1 MRENKIDKREK
12 MVKIGILG
20 VGTVGASVANIL
32 ESNADILEA
41 RAGKKIV
48 AKAGV
53 VKNLSKDRGV
63 TIALSDN
70 PMDIINDPE
79 IDIVVELMG
88 GIEEPYA
95 LVKKALESG
104 KSVVT
109 ANKALLAYHRYELQE
124 IAGDIPLMY
133 EASTAGGIPII
144 GALRNGLTA
153 NHIESIQ
160 GIMNGTTNYMLTK
173 MINEGANYDEILK
186 EAQDLGYA
194 EADPT
199 FDVGGFDASHKLLI
213 LASIAYGIDAK
224 PEDILI
230 EGIENITQTDVTFA
244 KEFGYE
250 IKLLGIAKKV
260 AEGVELR
267 VHPTMIPATS
277 MIAKVDGVMNA
288 VSVVGDRVGETM
300 YYGAGAGGDATA
312 SAVIADIVDI
322 VRGNTG
328 PMLGYKKPLETGMSL
343 LFESEI
349 VTNYYLRMSVDD
361 KPGVLAK
368 ITNELEKFDISI
380 ESMLQK
386 PHTNDERVKLL
397 FTTHACQEE
406 KIQEAMLMLKKL
418 SCIYGDIAMIR
429 IEK

>member
-1 MRENKIDKREK
+1 

-32 ESNADILEA
+32 EQNADILEA
-41 RAGKKIV
+41 RAGKKMV
-48 AKAGV
+48 VKHGV
-53 VKNLSKDRGV
+53 VKNMGKERGV
-63 TIALSDN
+63 NITLSDN
-70 PMDIINDPE
+70 PLDVVDDPE

-88 GIEEPYA
+88 GVEEPYA
-95 LVKKALESG
+95 LVKKALQNG
-104 KSVVT
+104 KAVVT
-109 ANKALLAYHRYELQE
+109 ANKALLAYHRYELQS

-144 GALRNGLTA
+144 GALRSGLAA

-173 MINEGANYDEILK
+173 MINEGALYDEILK
-186 EAQDLGYA
+186 EAQELGYA

-230 EGIENITQTDVTFA
+230 EGIENITATDVDFA

-260 AEGVELR
+260 ANGVELR

-322 VRGNTG
+322 VRGNGG
-328 PMLGYKKPLETGMSL
+328 PMLGYKKGLEGGGLEL
-343 LFESEI
+343 LPEEEI
-349 VTNYYLRMSVDD
+349 VTHYYLRMQVDD
-361 KPGVLAK
+361 ESGVLAK
-368 ITNELEKFDISI
+368 VTKVLDSFGISI

-386 PHTNDERVKLL
+386 AHVEDGRVKLL
-397 FTTHACQEE
+397 FSTHACEE
-406 KIQEAMLMLKKL
+406 MKIQAAMVAFKKL
-418 SCIYGDIAMIR
+418 DCVHGEIAMMR

>member
-1 MRENKIDKREK
+1 MSSMIN
-12 MVKIGILG
+12 IGILG

-32 ESNADILEA
+32 EANSDIIEA

-48 AKAGV
+48 VKAGV
-53 VKNLSKDRGV
+53 VRDLTKDRGLS
-63 TIALSDN
+63 IKLSDN
-70 PMDIINDPE
+70 PSDIIDDPD

-88 GIEEPYA
+88 GVEEPYE
-95 LVKKALESG
+95 LVKRALSNGKA
-104 KSVVT
+104 VVT

-124 IAGDIPLMY
+124 LAGDIPFMY

-144 GALRNGLTA
+144 GALRSGLSA

-160 GIMNGTTNYMLTK
+160 GIMNGTCNYMLTK
-173 MINEGANYDEILK
+173 MINEGANYDDILK
-186 EAQDLGYA
+186 EAQELGYA

-230 EGIENITQTDVTFA
+230 EGIENITQTDVEFA

-260 AEGVELR
+260 DSGVELR
-267 VHPTMIPATS
+267 VHSTMIPQSS

-288 VSVVGDRVGETM
+288 VTVVGDRVGETM

-322 VRGNTG
+322 VRGNQG
-328 PMLGYKKPLETGMSL
+328 PMLGYKKGLERDLKL
-343 LFESEI
+343 LSKEQI
-349 VTNYYLRMSVDD
+349 VTQYYLRLVVDD
-361 KPGVLAK
+361 QSGVLAS
-368 ITNELEKFDISI
+368 ITSTLGEFGISI

-386 PHTNDERVKLL
+386 PTKDDGIAKLL
-397 FTTHACQEE
+397 FTTHSCQES
-406 KIQEAMLMLKKL
+406 KMQDAIKALSKL
-418 SCIYGDIAMIR
+418 SVVHSDIAMMR

>member
-1 MRENKIDKREK
+1 MIK
-12 MVKIGILG
+12 VGILG

-48 AKAGV
+48 VKSGV

-63 TIALSDN
+63 NIALSDN
-70 PMDIINDPE
+70 PLDVVDDPE
-79 IDIVVELMG
+79 IEIVVELMG
-88 GIEEPYA
+88 GVDEPYA
-95 LVKKALESG
+95 LVKRALENG
-104 KSVVT
+104 KAVVT

-173 MINEGANYDEILK
+173 MIQEGAQYDEILK
-186 EAQDLGYA
+186 EAQELGYA

-230 EGIENITQTDVTFA
+230 EGIENITQTDVNFA

-250 IKLLGIAKKV
+250 IKLLGIAKK
-260 AEGVELR
+260 AKNGVELR
-267 VHPTMIPATS
+267 VHPTMIPSSS

-288 VSVVGDRVGETM
+288 VSVVGDCVGETM
-300 YYGAGAGGDATA
+300 YYGPGAGGDATA
-312 SAVIADIVDI
+312 SAVIADIIDI
-322 VRGNTG
+322 VRGNQG
-328 PMLGYKKPLETGMSL
+328 PMLGYKKGLESGLRL
-343 LFESEI
+343 LSENKI
-349 VTNYYLRMSVDD
+349 ITHYYLRMEVDD
-361 KPGVLAK
+361 RPGVLSA
-368 ITNELEKFDISI
+368 ITKELEQFDISI
-380 ESMLQK
+380 ESMLQE
-386 PHTNDERVKLL
+386 PYHTNEDKVKLL
-397 FTTHACQEE
+397 FTTHLCQEA
-406 KIQEAMLMLKKL
+406 KIREAIEVLKGL
-418 SCIYGDIAMIR
+418 DCVYGEIVMMR

>member
-1 MRENKIDKREK
+1 

-20 VGTVGASVANIL
+20 VGTVGASVAMIL
-32 ESNADILEA
+32 QTNAEIIEA
-41 RAGKKIV
+41 RAGRKIEVKKGI
-48 AKAGV
+48 

-63 TIALSDN
+63 DIALSDD
-70 PMDIINDPE
+70 PMEIIDDPE

-88 GIEEPYA
+88 GIEEPYG
-95 LVKKALESG
+95 LVKKALQNG
-104 KSVVT
+104 KAVVT

-124 IAGDIPLMY
+124 IAGELPLMY
-133 EASTAGGIPII
+133 EASTAGGIPVI
-144 GALRNGLTA
+144 GALRNGLAA

-173 MINEGANYDEILK
+173 MIQEGAQYDEILR
-186 EAQDLGYA
+186 EAQELGYA

-230 EGIENITQTDVTFA
+230 EGIENITQTDVAFA

-250 IKLLGIAKKV
+250 IKLLGIAKKAV
-260 AEGVELR
+260 DGIELR
-267 VHPTMIPATS
+267 VHPTMIPQSS

-322 VRGNTG
+322 VRGNHG
-328 PMLGYKKPLETGMSL
+328 PMLGYKKGLESGLRL
-343 LFESEI
+343 LPKEAI
-349 VTNYYLRMSVDD
+349 VTQYYVRLEVTDES
-361 KPGVLAK
+361 GVLAA
-368 ITNELEKFDISI
+368 ITAALKQFGISI

-386 PHTNDERVKLL
+386 PTEDATIAKLL
-397 FTTHACQEE
+397 FTTHETQEQ
-406 KIQEAMLMLKKL
+406 KMQEAIAALKKL
-418 SCIYGDIAMIR
+418 DAVRGEIAMMR

>member
-1 MRENKIDKREK
+1 

-32 ESNADILEA
+32 EDNEGIIEA
-41 RAGKKIV
+41 RAGKKILV
-48 AKAGV
+48 KSGV
-53 VKNLSKDRGV
+53 VKNLSKERGV
-63 TIALSDN
+63 NIKLSDN
-70 PMDIINDPE
+70 PLDVVDDPE
-79 IDIVVELMG
+79 IDIVIELMG
-88 GIEEPYA
+88 GVEEPYT
-95 LVKKALESG
+95 LVKRALKNGKA
-104 KSVVT
+104 VVT
-109 ANKALLAYHRYELQE
+109 ANKALLAYHRYKLQA
-124 IAGDIPLMY
+124 IAGDLPLMY

-144 GALRNGLTA
+144 GALRNGLSA

-173 MINEGANYDEILK
+173 MINEGALYDEILK
-186 EAQDLGYA
+186 ESQELGYA

-230 EGIENITQTDVTFA
+230 EGIENITPIDVDFA

-250 IKLLGIAKKV
+250 IKLLGIAKKT
-260 AEGVELR
+260 EQGVELR
-267 VHPTMIPATS
+267 VHPTMIPSTS

-300 YYGAGAGGDATA
+300 YYGPGAGGDATA

-322 VRGNTG
+322 VRGNGG
-328 PMLGYKKPLETGMSL
+328 PMLGYKRGLEGGGLEL
-343 LFESEI
+343 LPEEEI
-349 VTNYYLRMSVDD
+349 VTHYYLRMRVDD
-361 KPGVLAK
+361 QSGVLAK
-368 ITNELEKFDISI
+368 VTNALDGFGISI

-386 PHTNDERVKLL
+386 PHVEDGHVKLL
-397 FTTHACQEE
+397 FTTHECQEA
-406 KIQEAMLMLKKL
+406 KIQEAMLAFKKL
-418 SCIYGDIAMIR
+418 ECVHGEIAMMR